1 MEAQHELTLRT
12 PRVILATAKQE
23 LFEKCEYA
31 IKATG
36 WVLATASTAEAA
48 LLLISAPNAPG
59 ILLLDTELPGMST
72 LQFLAATRGEGAR
85 NYPIVLVAEILS
97 HELNERLI
105 QGDIDDLIPANAD
118 SSYWQLRIEAAL
130 RAKQLLREVEQL
142 REASLLLTQF
152 DSLTG
157 AYNREALLTMLFRET
172 DRVQR
177 SKGTLCMILF
187 DVDDFG
193 HWNSLFGTSACDDLL
208 CQVVMR
214 TRRLLRSYD
223 LLGRAGK
230 DEFVVALPGCSG
242 VNAVLLAERLR
253 QEVFS
258 QPYATADQNI
268 RLTACFGLSMSRG
281 RSPVVVLREA
291 ELALQQARSIGPETI
306 QFFNDE
312 GLSMSALELPGSLTD
327 EFAW

>member
-1 MEAQHELTLRT
+1 MEIQHGLTLRT

-23 LFEKCEYA
+23 LYEKCESA

-36 WVLATASTAEAA
+36 WVLATASTAEAV
-48 LLLISAPNAPG
+48 LTLIAAPNAPG

-72 LQFLAATRGEGAR
+72 LQLLAATRGEVAR
-85 NYPIVLVAEILS
+85 NFPIVVVAETLS
-97 HELNERLI
+97 HELNERLV
-105 QGDIDDLIPANAD
+105 QGDIDDLIPASAD
-118 SSYWQLRIEAAL
+118 AFYWQMRIESAL
-130 RAKQLLREVEQL
+130 RAKKMAREVEQL
-142 REASLLLTQF
+142 REASLLHSQF

-187 DVDDFG
+187 DIDDFG
-193 HWNSLFGTSACDDLL
+193 HWNALFGTAACDDLL

-223 LLGRAGK
+223 LFGRAGK
-230 DEFVVALPGCSG
+230 DEFVVALPGCGG
-242 VNAVLLAERLR
+242 VNAVMLAERLR

-258 QPYATADQNI
+258 QPYATGDQNI
-268 RLTACFGLSMSRG
+268 RLSACFGLSISRG

-291 ELALQQARSIGPETI
+291 ELALEQARKTGPESI

-312 GLSMSALELPGSLTD
+312 GLSLSALELPPSRSD